1 MMRNVR
7 FKILLMSMALG
18 LSYGAMA
25 QLVTNNNA
33 PFNDPQYLVQNIL
46 VGSGVTTSNWTLT
59 GSPVS
64 IGFFDGTN
72 SNIGIDSGIVITT
85 GSTLNAHGPNTQS
98 GTTGNNGTPG
108 NALLSSVSGFN
119 TYDAAILQFDFV
131 PLSDTLRF
139 NYVFGSE
146 EYPEF
151 VGGSVN
157 DVFGFFLTGPD
168 PAGGNY
174 TDENI
179 ALIPGTSIPI
189 TINDVNCQANSPFYV
204 CNDYPGLHAINPCV
218 PNYTCAT
225 SAANTTVEYDGF
237 TTVLTAEAPVICGQT
252 YVIKMAIADAGDGIL
267 DSGVF
272 LEAGSFTSPSLE
284 ITPFADLSNSP
295 NDTALIEG
303 CGNPSIEVTRSGN
316 LSDTLFIPLNVGGTA
331 TSGVDF
337 QPLPDTLVILPG
349 VTSMTYSINIY
360 YDNIVEG
367 SEILVLYTDP
377 ITTEC
382 FTYDPVQIFLTIL
395 DQPDVTLAPL
405 ADQTVICPGDTV
417 DFQAT
422 ASGGFGHYVYT
433 WENGLIDSLRSVAP
447 LTTTTYA
454 VEATDTCG
462 NQLIVDSV
470 TVFVDYDS
478 IVLSHSPD
486 GALCLGDSLEL
497 FAQTSGGG
505 GNLVYDWGAGVADST
520 FTVAPTMDTLVTIQV
535 MDDCGSMVDAQIF
548 ISVNDYAQADF
559 NSQASGY
566 FTSSFLNL
574 SSGST
579 DFTWQFGDGTSSTA
593 AEPTHTYANAGT
605 YPVTLIASTPLG
617 CNDTL
622 TRFVDVF
629 SELYFYMPNAFT
641 PNLDGQNDY
650 YAGLGEGFESYSME
664 IFNRWGEL
672 LFTSNFAKLS
682 NGVFGTPWDGNF
694 KGEPAP
700 AGVYMYRAEVVPAL
714 GAEPLIETGYFTLI
728 R

>member
-1 MMRNVR
+1 
-7 FKILLMSMALG
+7 
-18 LSYGAMA
+18 MA

-33 PFNDPQYLVQNIL
+33 PFNDAQYLVQNVL
-46 VGSGVTTSNWTLT
+46 VGTGVSTSNWTFT
-59 GSPVS
+59 GSPVA

-72 SNIGIDSGIVITT
+72 SNIGIDSGIVITSGT
-85 GSTLNAHGPNTQS
+85 TLNAHGPNTQS

-119 TYDAAILQFDFV
+119 TFDAAILQFDFV

-146 EYPEF
+146 EYPEY

-157 DVFGFFLTGPD
+157 DVFGFFLTGPN
-168 PAGGNY
+168 PNGGNY
-174 TDENI
+174 TDANI
-179 ALIPGTSIPI
+179 ALIPGSTIPI

-204 CNDYPGLHAINPCV
+204 CNDYPGLHAINPCI
-218 PNYTCAT
+218 PNYTCAN

-284 ITPFADLSNSP
+284 ITPFADLSNSL

-303 CGNPSIEVTRSGN
+303 CGNPIIEVTRSGN

-331 TSGVDF
+331 TPGVDY
-337 QPLPDTLVILPG
+337 QPVPDTLILLPG
-349 VTSMTYSINIY
+349 VTSMTYSIQTF
-360 YDNIVEG
+360 YDNLVEG
-367 SEILVLYTDP
+367 NEILVLYTDP

-382 FTYDPVQIFLTIL
+382 FTYDPVQLFLTII
-395 DQPDVTLAPL
+395 DQDPVTLAPL
-405 ADQTVICPGDTV
+405 ADETVICPGDTV
-417 DFQAT
+417 DFQAI
-422 ASGGFGHYVYT
+422 ASGGLGFYTYT
-433 WENGLIDSLRSVAP
+433 WENGLEDSLRSVAP
-447 LTTTTYA
+447 LVTTTYA

-478 IVLSHSPD
+478 IVLNPSPD
-486 GALCLGDSLEL
+486 GALCLGDSLIL
-497 FAQTSGGG
+497 YAQTSGGG
-505 GNLVYDWGAGVADST
+505 GTLLYDWGTGPADSLI
-520 FTVAPTMDTLVTIQV
+520 TVMPTADTTVTIQV
-535 MDDCGSMVDAQIF
+535 LDDCGNTVDAQIF
-548 ISVNDYAQADF
+548 ISVNDYASADF

-566 FTSSFLNL
+566 FTSSFINL
-574 SSGST
+574 SSGSV
-579 DFTWQFGDGTSSTA
+579 DFTWLFGDGASSVEP
-593 AEPTHTYANAGT
+593 EPTHTYANAGT
-605 YPVTLIASTPLG
+605 YPVTLIAATPLG
-617 CNDTL
+617 CNDTII
-622 TRFVDVF
+622 RFVEVF

-641 PNLDGQNDY
+641 PNLDGNNDY
-650 YAGLGEGFESYSME
+650 YSGQGEGFERYSMQ

-672 LFTSNFAKLS
+672 IYTSDFAKLS
-682 NGVFGTPWDGNF
+682 NGVFGNPWDGTF
-694 KGEPAP
+694 QGEPAP
-700 AGVYMYRAEVVPAL
+700 AGVYMYRVEVVPAL
-714 GAEPLIETGYFTLI
+714 GVEPLLETGYFTLI